1 MRMTTYNL
9 WAAYAIGDLSLKLNT
24 MPNRDEFETAI

>member
-9 WAAYAIGDLSLKLNT
+9 WAAYAIGDLSHKLNT
-24 MPNRDEFETAI
+24 IPNRDEFETAI